1 MGSICP
7 GQRKQKDPQKK
18 SSDIRQVP
26 NTTPKLGDNL
36 TSSNLKN
43 KPRASCI
50 AVKWIS
56 NMNEDEDTFR
66 KSSTVKDSLSPGS
79 TSTEQKDFCYIRSK
93 FDDSPTIYK
102 KKKGKKAQSP
112 EDVINIFRRNFEQKD
127 QVYMN
132 TIKYILDSFGY
143 NPRRRETKIKKGER
157 PSDKGKRSKIYKF
170 SSI

>member
-66 KSSTVKDSLSPGS
+66 KSSTVKDSLSPGVLVLNRRTFVIS
-79 TSTEQKDFCYIRSK
+79 VQNLMIHLQYIRK
-93 FDDSPTIYK
+93 RKEKRPK
-102 KKKGKKAQSP
+102 
-112 EDVINIFRRNFEQKD
+112 VQK
-127 QVYMN
+127 M
-132 TIKYILDSFGY
+132 
-143 NPRRRETKIKKGER
+143 
-157 PSDKGKRSKIYKF
+157 
-170 SSI
+170 